1 MPAVTSGSVLRLRL
15 DGDDTPVIVRVP
27 PRVYKGDV
35 ITGKVSG
42 GCLHITKVEMA
53 GCEGSGVHKPCP
65 LGQVLLVY
73 ELPDVVGLE
82 ILDLGDNR
90 LIPVVRE
97 FRSNC
102 FLVTLRSWNVLYA
115 LEAFD
120 EHCSL
125 EQVCL
130 GVVLVRVLAQG
141 VHLLP
146 VVGS

>member
-1 MPAVTSGSVLRLRL
+1 MGFHIVDPPYFLEAPGAQPSFHFVHFAFFVPL
-15 DGDDTPVIVRVP
+15 D
-27 PRVYKGDV
+27 
-35 ITGKVSG
+35 
-42 GCLHITKVEMA
+42 A
-53 GCEGSGVHKPCP
+53 EGPFGVHKPCP

-120 EHCSL
+120 L
-125 EQVCL
+125 
-130 GVVLVRVLAQG
+130 RIWN
-141 VHLLP
+141 
-146 VVGS
+146 